1 MFSLVKKLSV
11 ILIVVIGF
19 LSLVGFKQETITKE
33 KLGQMLFFD
42 PILSG
47 DESISCASCHKP
59 DFAFADTVAFSK
71 GVNGKLATR
80 NTPSVMNVAAREALF
95 WDGRTATLHEQ
106 ALFPIKNPNEMNLPL
121 DVAVKRLNASKKY
134 RSLFYQV
141 FNQYPNENNLG
152 LAIEAYENTLETSD
166 TPNDRWLNDEPNGL
180 TEQQIRGRNIFRVKA
195 KCFECHFSP
204 DFTVDDFRNIGLFNG
219 KNYNDSGRYHITK
232 DLNDIGKFKVPG
244 LRNIAITA
252 PYMHD
257 GSLKT
262 LREVID
268 YYNEPDRFVSNSH
281 NRDSLLQ
288 QPLHLTENEKLDLE
302 AFLHSLTDDRFVGKR

>member
-268 YYNEPDRFVSNSH
+268 YYNEPDRFVLNSH